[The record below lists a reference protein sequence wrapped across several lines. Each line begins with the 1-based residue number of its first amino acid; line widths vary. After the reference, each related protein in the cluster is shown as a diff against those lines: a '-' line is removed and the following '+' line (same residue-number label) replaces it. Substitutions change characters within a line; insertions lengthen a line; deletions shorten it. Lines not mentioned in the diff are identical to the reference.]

1 MIPYNPNRL
10 FVPLPNTFVN
20 RLPPGVDNADPT
32 MVAPPVTDPG
42 YALPNVDISSL
53 VQGPAGVNR
62 AYPASAQQPQTGRS
76 GATGWTFD
84 PAQAQAALDAMKRT

>member
-20 RLPPGVDNADPT
+20 RLPPGVDSADPS
-32 MVAPPVTDPG
+32 MVVPPAVDPG

-53 VQGPAGVNR
+53 PQGAGGVSR
-62 AYPASAQQPQTGRS
+62 AYPISATPS
-76 GATGWTFD
+76 GGWTFD
-84 PAQAQAALDAMKRT
+84 PAEAQAALDAMKRT